1 MADKEVLNEKKLMF
15 FQDFTDNVR
24 KIFNDD
30 IVKYN
35 VLSWI
40 IFNTNYSQEYQG
52 LKVRECYFSY
62 SILEEKLNIT
72 RYKLQKIMK
81 ELINEGFIEWVSK
94 SKSKGESSILKL
106 NFQYGLE
113 YGYQYSS
120 QYGLCTKN
128 TRINDNFNTVDNMV
142 NNTDNHTLSKKHIS
156 KKQSNNIY
164 SSNDIEEIFNYW
176 NNKKIIKHNNLRE
189 DIKKAIKK
197 AITSG
202 HREQAEFY
210 STIFLQN
217 LFIKAKS
224 WEHEKEYRIVYPLDN
239 SIGMNV
245 SVSDLGL
252 RTSRIIAGI
261 NCSENNIIKLNDIS
275 NELGLGNVYKSRIHS
290 EKYTLDYI
298 R

>member
-1 MADKEVLNEKKLMF
+1 MF

-197 AITSG
+197 AIKNYSIDEI
-202 HREQAEFY
+202 RQAIDTY
-210 STIFLQN
+210 SEILKSEHYFTYKWNLKDFLNRNNAISTFMEDGSNKANYEEWKNKNKQKEEPKRRGTN
-217 LFIKAKS
+217 L
-224 WEHEKEYRIVYPLDN
+224 D
-239 SIGMNV
+239 
-245 SVSDLGL
+245 DL
-252 RTSRIIAGI
+252 
-261 NCSENNIIKLNDIS
+261 
-275 NELGLGNVYKSRIHS
+275 
-290 EKYTLDYI
+290 
-298 R
+298 

>member
-62 SILEEKLNIT
+62 SILEEKLNVT

-94 SKSKGESSILKL
+94 SKSKGESSVLKL

-120 QYGLCTKN
+120 QYGLCTEN
-128 TRINDNFNTVDNMV
+128 TIINDNLNTVDNMV

-164 SSNDIEEIFNYW
+164 SLNDIEEIFNYW
-176 NNKKIIKHNNLRE
+176 NSKKIIKHNNLRE

-197 AITSG
+197 ATKSYSIDEI
-202 HREQAEFY
+202 RQAIDTY
-210 STIFLQN
+210 SDILKSNYYFNYKWNLKDFLN
-217 LFIKAKS
+217 RNNAISTFMEDGSNKANYEEWKIKNKI
-224 WEHEKEYRIVYPLDN
+224 KEEP
-239 SIGMNV
+239 S
-245 SVSDLGL
+245 S
-252 RTSRIIAGI
+252 
-261 NCSENNIIKLNDIS
+261 KPQIS
-275 NELGLGNVYKSRIHS
+275 NF
-290 EKYTLDYI
+290 DY
-298 R
+298 

>member
-128 TRINDNFNTVDNMV
+128 TRINDNLNTVDNMV

-197 AITSG
+197 AIKNYSIDEI
-202 HREQAEFY
+202 RQAIDTY
-210 STIFLQN
+210 SEILKSEYYFTYKWNLKDFLNRNNAISTFMEDGSNKANYEEWKNKNKQKEEPKRRGTN
-217 LFIKAKS
+217 L
-224 WEHEKEYRIVYPLDN
+224 D
-239 SIGMNV
+239 
-245 SVSDLGL
+245 DL
-252 RTSRIIAGI
+252 
-261 NCSENNIIKLNDIS
+261 
-275 NELGLGNVYKSRIHS
+275 
-290 EKYTLDYI
+290 
-298 R
+298 

>member
-1 MADKEVLNEKKLMF
+1 MAAKEVLNEKKLMF

-62 SILEEKLNIT
+62 SILEEKLNVT

-94 SKSKGESSILKL
+94 SKSKGESSVLKL

-120 QYGLCTKN
+120 QYGLCTEN
-128 TRINDNFNTVDNMV
+128 TIRLIIWLTIRIII
-142 NNTDNHTLSKKHIS
+142 HYLK
-156 KKQSNNIY
+156 NIY
-164 SSNDIEEIFNYW
+164 L
-176 NNKKIIKHNNLRE
+176 KNNL
-189 DIKKAIKK
+189 II
-197 AITSG
+197 
-202 HREQAEFY
+202 Y
-210 STIFLQN
+210 
-217 LFIKAKS
+217 
-224 WEHEKEYRIVYPLDN
+224 IVQM
-239 SIGMNV
+239 I
-245 SVSDLGL
+245 
-252 RTSRIIAGI
+252 
-261 NCSENNIIKLNDIS
+261 
-275 NELGLGNVYKSRIHS
+275 
-290 EKYTLDYI
+290 
-298 R
+298 

>member
-94 SKSKGESSILKL
+94 SKSKGESSVLKL

-113 YGYQYSS
+113 YGYQYGL
-120 QYGLCTKN
+120 QYGLQYGSCTEN
-128 TRINDNFNTVDNMV
+128 TSFNENINTVDNMV

-176 NNKKIIKHNNLRE
+176 NSKKIIKHNNLRE

-197 AITSG
+197 AIKNYSID
-202 HREQAEFY
+202 EIKQAIDTY
-210 STIFLQN
+210 SEILKSEYYFNYKWNLKDFLNRNNAISTFMEDGSNKANYEEWKNKNKPKEEPKRRQTN
-217 LFIKAKS
+217 L
-224 WEHEKEYRIVYPLDN
+224 D
-239 SIGMNV
+239 
-245 SVSDLGL
+245 DL
-252 RTSRIIAGI
+252 
-261 NCSENNIIKLNDIS
+261 
-275 NELGLGNVYKSRIHS
+275 
-290 EKYTLDYI
+290 
-298 R
+298 

>member
-94 SKSKGESSILKL
+94 SKSKGESSVLKL

-113 YGYQYSS
+113 YGYQYGL
-120 QYGLCTKN
+120 QYGSCTEN
-128 TRINDNFNTVDNMV
+128 TSFNENINTVDNMV

-176 NNKKIIKHNNLRE
+176 NSKKIIKHNNLRE

-197 AITSG
+197 ATKSYSID
-202 HREQAEFY
+202 EIKQAIDTY
-210 STIFLQN
+210 SEILKSEYYFTYKWNLKDFLN
-217 LFIKAKS
+217 RNNAISTFMEDGSNRANYEEWKNKNKP
-224 WEHEKEYRIVYPLDN
+224 KEEPMVK
-239 SIGMNV
+239 
-245 SVSDLGL
+245 
-252 RTSRIIAGI
+252 
-261 NCSENNIIKLNDIS
+261 NNIS
-275 NELGLGNVYKSRIHS
+275 NF
-290 EKYTLDYI
+290 DY
-298 R
+298 

>member
-1 MADKEVLNEKKLMF
+1 MAAKEVLNEKKLMF

-62 SILEEKLNIT
+62 SILEEKLNVT

-94 SKSKGESSILKL
+94 SKSKGESSVLKL

-120 QYGLCTKN
+120 QYGLCTEN
-128 TRINDNFNTVDNMV
+128 TIINDNLNTVDNMV

-164 SSNDIEEIFNYW
+164 SSNDIEEIWSLYPL
-176 NNKKIIKHNNLRE
+176 KKGKAS
-189 DIKKAIKK
+189 AIKK
-197 AITSG
+197 IPKLLKQYGKEQIVRCIKRYIEEIKKENKSKEFILHGSTFFNGRYIDYLDSNYEEDITTKQKEES
-202 HREQAEFY
+202 
-210 STIFLQN
+210 
-217 LFIKAKS
+217 KS
-224 WEHEKEYRIVYPLDN
+224 K
-239 SIGMNV
+239 
-245 SVSDLGL
+245 
-252 RTSRIIAGI
+252 
-261 NCSENNIIKLNDIS
+261 KQIS
-275 NELGLGNVYKSRIHS
+275 NF
-290 EKYTLDYI
+290 DY
-298 R
+298 